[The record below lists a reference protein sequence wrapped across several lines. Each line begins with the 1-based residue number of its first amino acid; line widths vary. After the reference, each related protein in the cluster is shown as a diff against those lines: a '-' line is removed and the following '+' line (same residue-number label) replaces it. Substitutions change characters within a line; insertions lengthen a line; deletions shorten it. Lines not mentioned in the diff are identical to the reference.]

1 MSADDQQ
8 RWDARYRDE
17 GPAPVLD
24 PPPPPPLFVGVQHL
38 FPTVGTAL
46 ELACGRGRGAVWLAR
61 RGMEYRGVDVSPE
74 AIRLAREL
82 AIRTGVGDR
91 CSFEVHDLAGGLPD
105 GPPVDLVLSYLFFDR
120 DLADAMMDRL
130 VPGGL
135 LAIATLSEVGAE
147 PGPYRAR
154 PGELR
159 ELFGSLV
166 VLAEAEEEGSAWL
179 IGRTQ
184 E

>member
-1 MSADDQQ
+1 MSREDQTH
-8 RWDARYRDE
+8 WDARYRDE

-24 PPPPPPLFVGVQHL
+24 PPLPPPLFVDVQHL
-38 FPTVGTAL
+38 FPTKGTAL

-61 RGMEYRGVDVSPE
+61 RGMEYLGVDVSAE

-82 AIRTGVGDR
+82 AARTGVADR
-91 CSFEVHDLAGGLPD
+91 CSFAAHDLDHGLPD
-105 GPPVDLVLSYLFFDR
+105 GPPVDLIFSYLFFDR
-120 DLADAMMDRL
+120 ELANAMVDRL
-130 VPGGL
+130 SPGGV

-179 IGRTQ
+179 IGRKPA
-184 E
+184 

>member
-1 MSADDQQ
+1 MSREDQTH
-8 RWDARYRDE
+8 WDARYRDE
-17 GPAPVLD
+17 GPAPVLEA
-24 PPPPPPLFVGVQHL
+24 PPPPLFVDVQHL
-38 FPTVGTAL
+38 FPTEGTAL

-61 RGMEYRGVDVSPE
+61 RGMEYLGVDVSAV
-74 AIRLAREL
+74 AIRLSREL
-82 AIRTGVGDR
+82 AARTGVTDR
-91 CSFEVHDLAGGLPD
+91 CSFEVHDLDDGLPD
-105 GPPVDLVLSYLFFDR
+105 GTPVDLVFSYLFFDR

-159 ELFGSLV
+159 ELFVSLD
-166 VLAEAEEEGSAWL
+166 VLAEAEEDGSAWL
-179 IGRTQ
+179 IGHKPA
-184 E
+184 